1 MQDNN
6 ISFWKNLVR
15 HFFEPGAL
23 KRWCLSNYNMSPIGQ
38 HAEGLFPMVCKIMSP
53 ILRGRIIFVHSLR
66 DYKQKIPFRPQKMS
80 TYCITSCAFKPP

>member
-1 MQDNN
+1 MQDND

-53 ILRGRIIFVHSLR
+53 YYEVASYL
-66 DYKQKIPFRPQKMS
+66 
-80 TYCITSCAFKPP
+80 CITPEIKNRNFFLDLRKCLPVA